1 MRRRFMSP
9 IIALL
14 AVVAFSFL
22 TLAQTAP
29 QPGTANPNPQ
39 APAPAHDLS
48 GVWLFDTD
56 RYHASFNKPG
66 LYGLSTRQAPPM
78 TPWAQERY
86 NAAKP
91 GSRGG
96 TGADDNDPT
105 LHCDPPGMPRIM
117 GPGPFEIIQIPGRI
131 LIHFEDFYTRRTI
144 WMDGR
149 AVPKDPDPTWYGYSV
164 GKWEGDTL
172 VVDTVGVNDRSWLNG
187 GGYPHS
193 EAMHVVERYR
203 RVDRDT
209 LELSMTIDDP
219 KAYTKPWVSTAP
231 QVYKLKPKL
240 ELLELACVPED
251 EESFLKNVREPAA
264 PKPSK

>member
-91 GSRGG
+91 GSRAALGQ
-96 TGADDNDPT
+96 TT
-105 LHCDPPGMPRIM
+105 M
-117 GPGPFEIIQIPGRI
+117 IQPCTV
-131 LIHFEDFYTRRTI
+131 IH
-144 WMDGR
+144 R
-149 AVPKDPDPTWYGYSV
+149 ACRASWAPDH
-164 GKWEGDTL
+164 L
-172 VVDTVGVNDRSWLNG
+172 RSF
-187 GGYPHS
+187 
-193 EAMHVVERYR
+193 R
-203 RVDRDT
+203 
-209 LELSMTIDDP
+209 
-219 KAYTKPWVSTAP
+219 
-231 QVYKLKPKL
+231 
-240 ELLELACVPED
+240 
-251 EESFLKNVREPAA
+251 FPAGF
-264 PKPSK
+264 